1 MNNVKRVCVFAS
13 SCNYLEKSY
22 YDAAAEFGN
31 LLAVSGF
38 DMVYGGSSLGLMWAC
53 AEQVKK
59 NGCQI
64 IGVMPEKLH
73 NMGVYTDDC
82 VELFVTPCMRTRKAK
97 MDELSDAVVA
107 LAGGFGT
114 LEELSEMIV
123 QKQLGYNNK
132 PIILLNTNGFYDK
145 LVEFFDEIIEE
156 KFASAKARNIYFVA
170 QNPKEAVDYLKNYS
184 PKELAVTKNDIYK
197 R

>member
-1 MNNVKRVCVFAS
+1 MTDIKRVCVFAS
-13 SCNYLEKSY
+13 SCNYLESSY
-22 YDAAAEFGN
+22 YVVAEEFGD
-31 LLAVSGF
+31 LLGKAGF

-53 AEQVKK
+53 ANKVKE

-73 NMGVYTDDC
+73 NMGVNTDEC
-82 VELFVTPCMRTRKAK
+82 VELFVTPCMRSRKAK
-97 MDELSDAVVA
+97 MDEISDAVVA
-107 LAGGFGT
+107 LPGGFGT

-132 PIILLNTNGFYDK
+132 PIVILNINGFYDK
-145 LVEFFDEIIEE
+145 LIDFFEQIIEL
-156 KFASAKARNIYFVA
+156 KFASDSARELFFVA
-170 QNPKEAVDYLKNYS
+170 STPFDAVEYLKNYE
-184 PKELAVTKNDIYK
+184 PKNIAVTKEQIYK